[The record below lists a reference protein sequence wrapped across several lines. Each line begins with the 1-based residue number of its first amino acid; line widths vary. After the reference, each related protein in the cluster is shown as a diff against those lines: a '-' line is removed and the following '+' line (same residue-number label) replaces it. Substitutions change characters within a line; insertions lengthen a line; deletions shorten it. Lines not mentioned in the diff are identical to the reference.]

1 MRFYFFASK
10 DAQRSSSIKD
20 NFSGIY
26 TNYIR
31 KIDTLSNYNII
42 ILIGAIAILLTL
54 YSVIAYSFLESSSI
68 LLFKN
73 NYRTEVH
80 TENSTA
86 FKDSI
91 DTHVYTLTHKNNIYS
106 TTHISKNNVVGTVHY
121 SFQKYL
127 RSIQQN
133 YPLVGGITLLYISK
147 RVVHMDSHESLQN
160 NNKTI
165 LS

>member
-20 NFSGIY
+20 DFSGIY

-31 KIDTLSNYNII
+31 KIDALSNYNII
-42 ILIGAIAILLTL
+42 VLIGAVAVLLTL
-54 YSVIAYSFLESSSI
+54 YSVIAYSFLESSSV

-73 NYRTEVH
+73 NYRTEVR

-86 FKDSI
+86 FMDSI
-91 DTHVYTLTHKNNIYS
+91 DTHVYTLTHKNS
-106 TTHISKNNVVGTVHY
+106 TTHVPKNNAVGTLHN

-127 RSIQQN
+127 RSIQQD
-133 YPLVGGITLLYISK
+133 YTLVGGITLLYVSK
-147 RVVHMDSHESLQN
+147 RIVDMDSHESLQN
-160 NNKTI
+160 NNKIT
-165 LS
+165 

>member
-86 FKDSI
+86 FNDSI
-91 DTHVYTLTHKNNIYS
+91 DTHVYTLTHK
-106 TTHISKNNVVGTVHY
+106 
-121 SFQKYL
+121 
-127 RSIQQN
+127 N